1 MYLSYELKDSI
12 NRFADDFIDANNL
25 ESLDDLEHLIKDLG
39 GRVVEDYNL
48 SEYFEGYV
56 RKGGNSDFSFE
67 VIISDKTPEFRRKF
81 VLANSIGSLIVGLN
95 FLDEYKWVKS
105 QSVWRNFG
113 TSIHHEVAEEFALCL
128 LMPKNDY
135 LTMINQYTSS
145 NDTVDV
151 KGISSYFGVSEN
163 TAYKRG
169 KSLGCLE

>member
-12 NRFADDFIDANNL
+12 NRFADDFIDVNNL
-25 ESLDDLEHLIKDLG
+25 ESSDDLERLIKDLG
-39 GRVVEDYNL
+39 DRVVEDYNL

-56 RKGGNSDFSFE
+56 RKAKDSDYNFE
-67 VIISDKTPEFRRKF
+67 VIISNNTPDFRRRF

-135 LTMINQYTSS
+135 LTMLNQYTSS

-151 KGISSYFGVSEN
+151 KGMSSYFG
-163 TAYKRG
+163 G
-169 KSLGCLE
+169 I